1 MNGQGDIFS
10 EVAHRAGDAARNGM
24 EFVAHAAKAAK
35 EKVGVATRKAR
46 TYVAKKIHPQ
56 PAGAAIEPCPKNKKA
71 ERVAE
76 RKARLAASVERLK
89 NMPAGRQ
96 RDALAHAIDRFARN
110 NVAVE
115 RARLAD
121 DVYKVGQGDPP
132 EGWERVGGE
141 DLRLMGMNQEDFPQ
155 LDRRFSPESYK
166 DGYFAELYR
175 SKPDVLGQEQY
186 VLSFRGT
193 QGKKDGITDL
203 VQAFGGETD
212 HYSRAIAA
220 ARKLK
225 RFLGNKLE
233 VTGHSMGG
241 GMAIAAGLVAG
252 IKVYA
257 IDPAGVHPH
266 TLERVGERY
275 NREVAARY
283 VTNYIADGE
292 ILDCIQNPANQRA
305 IVAGAT
311 LAAPAIGGTMVVAG
325 RRAMSDSGT
334 VTYGSPGV
342 IHKLPIIANAE
353 DVLNGKSVQGLTPG
367 LAEKLS
373 NAINPIRKVGL
384 HDPIYVIA
392 GLEQQKA
399 DDMNTIKRE
408 RQ

>member
-1 MNGQGDIFS
+1 MNGQGDILS
-10 EVAHRAGDAARNGM
+10 ELAHRAGDAVRSGA
-24 EFVAHAAKAAK
+24 EFVAHAAETAK
-35 EKVGVATRKAR
+35 KRVETVSRKAKA
-46 TYVAKKIHPQ
+46 YVAKRINPQ
-56 PAGAAIEPCPKNKKA
+56 PAGAVIEPCPKNRKA

-76 RKARLAASVERLK
+76 RKAKLLSSRERLE
-89 NMPAGRQ
+89 NMPAGPKRE
-96 RDALAHAIDRFARN
+96 ALAHATERFERN

-115 RARLAD
+115 RARLAED
-121 DVYKVGQGDPP
+121 TYKVGQGDPP
-132 EGWERVGGE
+132 DGWVRVRGE
-141 DLRLMGMNQEDFPQ
+141 ELRQMGMNQEDFPQ
-155 LDRRFSPESYK
+155 LDRRFSPEGYK
-166 DGYFAELYR
+166 DGYYAELYK
-175 SKPDVLGQEQY
+175 SKPDVFDHEQY

-252 IKVYA
+252 IKVNA
-257 IDPAGVHPH
+257 IDPAGVHPL

-292 ILDCIQNPANQRA
+292 ILDCIQNPANQRV
-305 IVAGAT
+305 IVAGVT

-325 RRAMSDSGT
+325 RRAMSESGT
-334 VTYGSPGV
+334 VTYGPPGV

-373 NAINPIRKVGL
+373 NAINPVRKVGL
-384 HDPIYVIA
+384 HDPVYVIA

-399 DDMNTIKRE
+399 DDMNTISRE